1 MSIQT
6 QINMNNNNNISGS
19 AIGISTGN
27 INSNIQNLVNMQSGA
42 SGVANFRQTMPP
54 IYWLFLG

>member
-1 MSIQT
+1 
-6 QINMNNNNNISGS
+6 MNNNNNISGS

-27 INSNIQNLVNMQSGA
+27 INSNNIQNLVNMQGGA

-54 IYWLFLG
+54 IY